1 MWQQTTVYET
11 AVFQHVHFFISGGA
25 PCPPQLIKAWREEKG
40 IVFRQGYGLT
50 EVGTNCFSM
59 TDAESVPKTGCVGKP
74 IFHSEMRLVDD
85 NGVDVPV
92 GTTGELLIKGPH
104 VTTGYWKNPEAT
116 AQSLINGWFH
126 TGDMARMDEDGF
138 FTIVGRFKDM
148 IISGGENVYAAE
160 VEAVFREHTA
170 VAEAALIGQPDD
182 KWGEVGLM
190 ITVLKPGQP
199 ASEAELQA
207 FCRQRLARYK
217 VPKAVIF
224 VDALP
229 YSPYGKVEKIK
240 LKERYV
246 SGKQ

>member
-1 MWQQTTVYET
+1 
-11 AVFQHVHFFISGGA
+11 
-25 PCPPQLIKAWREEKG
+25 
-40 IVFRQGYGLT
+40 
-50 EVGTNCFSM
+50 
-59 TDAESVPKTGCVGKP
+59 
-74 IFHSEMRLVDD
+74 
-85 NGVDVPV
+85 
-92 GTTGELLIKGPH
+92 
-104 VTTGYWKNPEAT
+104 
-116 AQSLINGWFH
+116 
-126 TGDMARMDEDGF
+126 MARMDEDGF